1 MEKYFTA
8 ISEVDVL
15 VISLYLHFGFFH
27 CLFLVFDGTR
37 NYTEEII
44 KRVATGRASA

>member
-15 VISLYLHFGFFH
+15 LILVCLYFGFFH
-27 CLFLVFDGTR
+27 SFFLVFDGTR
-37 NYTEEII
+37 NPTEEII
-44 KRVATGRASA
+44 KKVTT